1 MRVIIMTHDDER
13 RANLEVF
20 LATQGYD
27 VTVPPHRHDA
37 VPMAKQTNPDA
48 IVLDLYLVDPNGA
61 DILHAL
67 RAGGYNG
74 KVVVLGGLGSRAT
87 LSKCWQEGVDQV
99 VGGVNSSKGAVDA
112 GQVEAAIRASFRRE
126 STQRAI
132 HL

>member
-1 MRVIIMTHDDER
+1 MRVMIMTHDAER

-20 LATQGYD
+20 LGTQGYD

-37 VPMAKQTNPDA
+37 VPMARRTNPDA

-61 DILHAL
+61 DLLHAL

-74 KVVVLGGLGSRAT
+74 KVVALSGLGSRAT

-99 VGGVNSSKGAVDA
+99 VGGVHSTKGPVDA
-112 GQVEAAIRASFRRE
+112 GQIEAAIRASFRRE
-126 STQRAI
+126 SAQRTI